1 MNVGGNN
8 YSATMYFSERKLSN
22 QVLEGRLNYNQ
33 GEKMFLFQLVF
44 CTHM

>member
-1 MNVGGNN
+1 MNVGGDN

-22 QVLEGRLNYNQ
+22 LEARLNYNQ
-33 GEKMFLFQLVF
+33 GKKMFLFHLLF